1 GDHAAG
7 AMDPAGQPARHR
19 PGVRTGRQLS
29 ADTGAW
35 RRTAR
40 PAVDRELK
48 GVLAL
53 AAAASRTKVVDGP
66 LTTFFGG
73 RCATGHLWPGV
84 GDRRR
89 LAKLAS
95 RIGPQA
101 RPGRLISRPEHCR
114 AMARPPRRLAVNRP
128 G

>member
-1 GDHAAG
+1 
-7 AMDPAGQPARHR
+7 MDPAGQPARHR

-53 AAAASRTKVVDGP
+53 AAAASPDQ
-66 LTTFFGG
+66 GG
-73 RCATGHLWPGV
+73 RWSLDHVLWWPV
-84 GDRRR
+84 C
-89 LAKLAS
+89 
-95 RIGPQA
+95 
-101 RPGRLISRPEHCR
+101 H
-114 AMARPPRRLAVNRP
+114 RPPMAGSGRP
-128 G
+128 TSARETRKPDKTAGKTRPFNLPA

>member
-1 GDHAAG
+1 
-7 AMDPAGQPARHR
+7 MDPAGQPARHR

-40 PAVDRELK
+40 PAVDRELR
-48 GVLAL
+48 
-53 AAAASRTKVVDGP
+53 ASSRWPLRLPRTKVVDGP

-73 RCATGHLWPGV
+73 RCAIDHLWLGV

-95 RIGPQA
+95 RIRPQA

-114 AMARPPRRLAVNRP
+114 AMARPPRRLAANRP